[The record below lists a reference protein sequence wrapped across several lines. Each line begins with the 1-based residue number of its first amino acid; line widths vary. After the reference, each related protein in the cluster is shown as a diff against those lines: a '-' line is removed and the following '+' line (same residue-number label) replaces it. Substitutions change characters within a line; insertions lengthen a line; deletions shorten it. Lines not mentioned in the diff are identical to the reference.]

1 MCSPALLYTGIFNND
16 DFPIILIVIIEL
28 LKKKRKVEKENS
40 RLAAQ
45 VEELKQRLADLER
58 AKVVTDGGAPPTRDE
73 VVDTGASSERVRS

>member
-1 MCSPALLYTGIFNND
+1 MCSPALLYTGILNND
-16 DFPIILIVIIEL
+16 NFPIILIVIIEL

-73 VVDTGASSERVRS
+73 AVDTRASSERVRS